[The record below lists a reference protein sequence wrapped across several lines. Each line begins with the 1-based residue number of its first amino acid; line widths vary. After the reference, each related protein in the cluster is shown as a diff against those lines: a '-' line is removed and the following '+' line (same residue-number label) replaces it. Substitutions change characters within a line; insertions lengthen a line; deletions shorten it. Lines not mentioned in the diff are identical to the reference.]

1 MHTHRLVTSITFVLA
16 GLAGCAGT
24 TVATD
29 DAGSG
34 DAAPPID
41 ASVDVHDASVDAA
54 KDTSPT
60 DATVTDVTSE
70 AADGGGDAD
79 VIDGSTQDVKE
90 ASTFD
95 ASALEQDIIVY
106 WKFDE
111 GTGTSAADST
121 GGNDTGTLQT
131 GASWGTG
138 VLGDAVVLD
147 GVSGYVQ
154 AQDLVQN
161 NVTAYSLAMWFKT
174 TSTAQQVLF
183 SNRGETVTTGNSL
196 TLEMSQNGASGELQ
210 WLLDRDGWAIGVQ
223 SSSAY
228 NDGAWHHV
236 VATWAAPANT
246 AVDYSQFSIY
256 VDGSGPIT
264 TTNMTINC
272 NCGGIDSPISGAQ
285 GAQIGTSSSW
295 QIYFSG
301 SIDELGAWSRA
312 LTSSDAALLYNS
324 GNGLSLY

>member
-1 MHTHRLVTSITFVLA
+1 MHRSALFASVSFVLA

-24 TVATD
+24 VASD
-29 DAGSG
+29 DGGPG
-34 DAAPPID
+34 DAAPTD
-41 ASVDVHDASVDAA
+41 AASFDAKKDTGADAA
-54 KDTSPT
+54 KDVAPT
-60 DATVTDVTSE
+60 DSTVADVANE
-70 AADGGGDAD
+70 ASDGGVAD
-79 VIDGSTQDVKE
+79 VIDASADVKE

-111 GTGTSAADST
+111 GTGTSAKDST
-121 GGNDTGTLQT
+121 GGNDTGTLET

-138 VLGDAVVLD
+138 VLGNAVVLD

-154 AQDLVQN
+154 AADLVQN
-161 NVTAYSLAMWFKT
+161 NVTAYSLSMWFKT
-174 TSTAQQVLF
+174 SSTSQQVLF
-183 SNRGETVTTGNSL
+183 SNRGETVTSGNSL
-196 TLEMSQNGASGELQ
+196 TLEMSQNNASGQLQ
-210 WLLDRDGWAIGVQ
+210 WLLDRDGWGLGIQ
-223 SSSAY
+223 SSTAY

-246 AVDYSQFSIY
+246 AIDYSQFLLY
-256 VDGSGPIT
+256 VDGSAIT
-264 TTNMTINC
+264 TSNFTINC

-295 QIYFSG
+295 SIYFTG
-301 SIDELGAWSRA
+301 NIDELGAWNRA
-312 LTSSDAALLYNS
+312 LTSADVTLLYNN